1 MGSLGKFGTPQPVH
15 KPGWQGTRAQGLA
28 VANFSE
34 CNAVNVACGL
44 AQRAIIADGYHMG
57 LKDQQSD
64 QEAAMNQN
72 MVYVEVDVSDQSECP
87 PPRRIQSK

>member
-1 MGSLGKFGTPQPVH
+1 
-15 KPGWQGTRAQGLA
+15 
-28 VANFSE
+28 
-34 CNAVNVACGL
+34 
-44 AQRAIIADGYHMG
+44 MG